1 MTILNAIG
9 ALIITI
15 LMLPGLLSL
24 WEQGNTAT
32 QQRLAA
38 DHMRLVVQA
47 ARSYVNRHQDALLS
61 QSGVSSGPT
70 VTIPT
75 LVTEGFLHDGFSE
88 RNVWYQEYRIYV
100 RQPETGQL
108 QAVVLTT
115 GGRGAVD
122 ASDKFGN
129 LIVPHAASLVGGAG
143 GFIPTGILAGQSA
156 DSLHGAGNGWAVS
169 LASLGIPSPGA
180 GHLGALSTYDSSA
193 LGQDYL
199 YRIAVPGNPELN
211 AMQVALDMTDHA
223 INNVNSIQFVERE
236 ITTETCTAAEDQGRV
251 FLDRVQGLYICR
263 NNSLEIIG
271 DSGNSTALKSAVV
284 AKNGERIAKPS
295 CAPSTGTVPAIYT
308 SPSLAEA
315 GPDAPPLTAFQT
327 WAVSASDTE
336 WQVYLRVQTGDS
348 SLGDADGWIYPA
360 ENYARILVFTTCARQ
375 TTP

>member
-1 MTILNAIG
+1 MIHAIG
-9 ALIITI
+9 MLLIFM
-15 LMLPGLLSL
+15 LMTPSL
-24 WEQGNTAT
+24 ADLWIMGNTAT

-47 ARSYVNRHQDALLS
+47 ARGYVNRHQDTLLS
-61 QSGVSSGPT
+61 QTGPNSGPT
-70 VTIPT
+70 VTVPT
-75 LVTEGFLHDGFSE
+75 LIAEGFLHDGFSE
-88 RNVWYQEYRIYV
+88 RNVWLQEYRIYV

-108 QAVVLTT
+108 QAAVLTT
-115 GGRGAVD
+115 GGRGVTD
-122 ASDKFGN
+122 AGDKFGN
-129 LIVPHAASLVGGAG
+129 VTIPFTASLVGGAG
-143 GFIPTGILAGQSA
+143 GYIPTGVMPGQS
-156 DSLHGAGNGWAVS
+156 DDMLQGAGNGWAVS
-169 LASLGIPSPGA
+169 LASLGVPSPGA

-193 LGQDYL
+193 MGQDYL
-199 YRIAVPGNPELN
+199 YRVAVPGNPELN

-223 INNVNSIQFVERE
+223 INNVQSVQFVERE

-251 FLDRVQGLYICR
+251 FLDRIQGLYICR
-263 NNSLEIIG
+263 NGSLEIIG

-360 ENYARILVFTTCARQ
+360 ENYGRILVFTTCARQ